1 VLCCRISGL
10 WQEANWQGP
19 PCPPAGLALGCCV
32 QVLLMLVLAMGV
44 IPRCKHRYGTWRE
57 PLTTLALLGL
67 GIVIRL
73 LGEQSPA
80 CEEVARPVHVPLCA
94 AMLTRR
100 RPHLPSRPQA
110 VTYGRRV
117 DHFHL
122 HRGSGLLLALRV
134 LAVFDPAAPTAIF
147 LLYFRFP
154 TWWNLTAVLAAVLL
168 PVRGPSAWCG
178 CGSMAGFAT
187 PARLF
192 CPACFGLQLPGCM
205 CRSSNRS
212 LSCLAACPA
221 CPLPPAPS
229 LPVQLCFGRS
239 LCHRLVLAPN
249 SHDAIAR
256 AYKGIGTL
264 L

>member
-1 VLCCRISGL
+1 MLLRMHRLAARNRDWPGALLPHIRAVAGSQL
-10 WQEANWQGP
+10 AGP
-19 PCPPAGLALGCCV
+19 ILPTRRAGAGLLCASAADAG
-32 QVLLMLVLAMGV
+32 AGRRGH
-44 IPRCKHRYGTWRE
+44 PRCKHRYGTWRE

-134 LAVFDPAAPTAIF
+134 LAVFGPAAPTAIF

-154 TWWNLTAVLAAVLL
+154 TWWNLTAVPAAVLL
-168 PVRGPSAWCG
+168 PVRGPSACG
-178 CGSMAGFAT
+178 M
-187 PARLF
+187 
-192 CPACFGLQLPGCM
+192 GLRG
-205 CRSSNRS
+205 
-212 LSCLAACPA
+212 
-221 CPLPPAPS
+221 
-229 LPVQLCFGRS
+229 
-239 LCHRLVLAPN
+239 
-249 SHDAIAR
+249 
-256 AYKGIGTL
+256 
-264 L
+264 